1 MNIPSQRTI
10 MTPGHE
16 VLYKGKLVQ
25 AKHLL
30 GRLEGVHAIPYNGKD
45 ILYNVVKEKHGLM
58 RVNNMVLE
66 TLHPENK
73 VAKEILNNL

>member
-1 MNIPSQRTI
+1 

-25 AKHLL
+25 AKHFVGKLN
-30 GRLEGVHAIPYNGKD
+30 GVHTVPYDGKVV
-45 ILYNVVKEKHGLM
+45 YNVLLHTHGVM
-58 RVNNMVLE
+58 NVNNMTLE

-73 VAKEILNNL
+73 VAKEILNAH

>member
-1 MNIPSQRTI
+1 

-25 AKHLL
+25 AKHFI
-30 GRLEGVHAIPYNGKD
+30 GRVDGVHSVPYNGKD
-45 ILYNVVKEKHGLM
+45 VLYNVLQERHGLM
-58 RVNNMVLE
+58 KVNNMVLE

-73 VAKEILNNL
+73 VAKALLQ